1 MRLEKIKLAGF
12 KSFVDPTTVPF
23 PSNRVGVVGPNGCGK
38 SNVIDAVRW
47 VMGESSAKMLRGQS
61 MADVIF
67 NGSSSRKPVGQAH
80 IELVFDNSDGRAG
93 GEFARFAQIAVKRQ
107 VSRDGQSSYF
117 LNGARCRRR
126 DIQDLFLGTGLGP
139 RSYAIIEQGM
149 ISRFI
154 EAKPDELRLF
164 IEEAA
169 GISKYKE
176 RRRETENRMRHTRE
190 NLERLQDLRD
200 EVGKQLQHLERQ
212 ATAAANYQ
220 ALKEDERR
228 LTDECDALRWREL
241 DQALAHQDRAIGAA
255 EMRLEADQ
263 AALRQLEA
271 EIESERAEH
280 TEAAAAFNAVQ
291 GRWYAVGSEIARL
304 EQALQF
310 ASETRQRQERELGAA
325 RRELDEASEQLRRD
339 QERQAELDADLER
352 DAPAL
357 EERRERLDDL
367 REQLAEAEDQ
377 LDTWQQAWDEVQ
389 LELAGPTAEAQHERS
404 TLNQLEQRLAQ
415 DRQRGTR
422 IDDEDGRLDTVELE
436 EHLAALEER
445 SEGLDECLSLAAD
458 AQARVAED
466 LREAETARR
475 ELAGRLD
482 AARTALQTARGRLAA
497 LEALQDAALETPDAT
512 VAAWIDRY
520 DLTRAPRL
528 LDLIEVAPGW
538 ESAVEVVLNR
548 ALAAVCV
555 DELDALAAALDSEA
569 LMLVEHAAVQV
580 DGADGVGGT
589 GGTGGTGGADEVKGS
604 GGAGGI
610 RGVDAAPAGLAG
622 PADPAGHQGLAA
634 LVRGPAVLTQWLD
647 RVAVAET
654 RAQALARRAQLSPG
668 ACIVSRDGFLV
679 GPDWVRAPGLA
690 AGKGADANVS
700 GSIARAEEMRTL
712 QAAAE
717 ELELAIAQQAEEQE
731 ALAARRHALEQAR
744 DHAQADLARLSR
756 DRAALDAEQGAARA
770 RLSHLRERRVAL
782 AEERAE
788 LQARQAEIETALE
801 QGRERLHAAL
811 ERTEQLTDR
820 RDALAAEREPRRA
833 AVSERRAEEARW
845 RDEVQRLEVA
855 TERRRASQSALLANL
870 ERARARLAGLETRRD
885 ELAAALDEAVEPALE
900 QQERLDEQLEYRL
913 QVEQELNQSRTRMEA
928 IDTRIRSAEQRR
940 HGREQ
945 ALNSA
950 RQALD
955 AARLQRQ
962 ALLVRRQTVEEQ
974 LRARETSAPAVLAAM
989 DQRELDSAGTD
1000 PGAAKARSADP
1011 GAINAGPM
1019 ESGMSADSERL
1030 ARRES
1035 ELEAVKA
1042 RIARL
1047 GNINLAAI
1055 DEFQE
1060 QSERMRYLEAQHA
1073 DISSALTTLEA
1084 AIRKIDRETRSRFK
1098 ETFERINSGLQELF
1112 PRVFGG
1118 GNASLE
1124 LTGDDL
1130 LDTGVSIMA
1139 RPPGKRNA
1147 TIHML
1152 SGGEK
1157 ALTAVALVFAIFQLN
1172 PAPFCMLDEVDAP
1185 LDDANV
1191 GRFCELVR
1199 SMSDR
1204 IQFIFITHN
1213 KVTME
1218 LADQLLGITMHEPG
1232 VSRLVSVD
1240 VEQAARMVAAS

>member
-67 NGSSSRKPVGQAH
+67 NGSSSRKPVGLAH
-80 IELVFDNSDGRAG
+80 IELVFDNSDGCAG

-200 EVGKQLQHLERQ
+200 EVSKQLQHLERQ
-212 ATAAANYQ
+212 AKAAAHYR

-228 LTDECDALRWREL
+228 LTDERDALRWREL
-241 DQALAHQDRAIGAA
+241 DQALAHQDREIGAA
-255 EMRLEADQ
+255 ETRLEADQ

-271 EIESERAEH
+271 EIESARAEH
-280 TEAAAAFNAVQ
+280 AEASEAFNAVQ

-310 ASETRQRQERELGAA
+310 ATETRQRQERELGAV
-325 RRELDEASEQLRRD
+325 RRELDEASDQLQRD
-339 QERQAELDADLER
+339 QERQAELDAELER
-352 DAPAL
+352 DTPVL
-357 EERRERLDDL
+357 EEGRERLDDL

-377 LDTWQQAWDEVQ
+377 LETWQQAWDEVQ
-389 LELAGPTAEAQHERS
+389 LELAGPAAEAQHERS

-415 DRQRGTR
+415 DRQRSAR
-422 IDDEDGRLDTVELE
+422 IDDEDGRLDTAELE
-436 EHLAALEER
+436 QRLAALDER
-445 SEGLDECLSLAAD
+445 SEGLDERLSLAAD
-458 AQARVAED
+458 AQARAAAD
-466 LREAETARR
+466 LREAESARR

-482 AARTALQTARGRLAA
+482 AARTELQTTRGRLAS
-497 LEALQDAALETPDAT
+497 LEALQDAALENPDTA

-520 DLTRAPRL
+520 DLTQAPRL
-528 LDLIEVAPGW
+528 LDLIEVTPGW

-548 ALAAVCV
+548 ALAAVCI
-555 DELDALAAALDSEA
+555 DELDALANALDSEA
-569 LMLVEHAAVQV
+569 LMLVEHAATQV
-580 DGADGVGGT
+580 DGD
-589 GGTGGTGGADEVKGS
+589 S
-604 GGAGGI
+604 GAGGV
-610 RGVDAAPAGLAG
+610 GAAPAGLV
-622 PADPAGHQGLAA
+622 GLGA

-647 RVAVAET
+647 RVAVAES
-654 RAQALARRAQLSPG
+654 REQALASRSRLDTG
-668 ACIVSRDGFLV
+668 ERIVTRDGFLI
-679 GPDWVRAPGLA
+679 GPGWVRAPGQRL
-690 AGKGADANVS
+690 KDGADVG
-700 GSIARAEEMRTL
+700 GSIARAEEMRAL

-717 ELELAIAQQAEEQE
+717 ELDEVIAALAEEQE
-731 ALAARRHALEQAR
+731 ALAARRGELEQAR
-744 DHAQADLARLSR
+744 DEAHADLARLSR
-756 DRAALDAEQGAARA
+756 DRAALDAEQGAALA
-770 RLSHLRERRVAL
+770 RLSHLRERRAAL
-782 AEERAE
+782 AEERTE
-788 LQARQAEIETALE
+788 LQARHAEIEDAMA

-811 ERTEQLTDR
+811 EQTEQLTDR
-820 RDALAAEREPRRA
+820 RDALAAERESRRS
-833 AVSERRAEEARW
+833 AVTELRGEETHW
-845 RDEVQRLEVA
+845 RDQVQRLEVA
-855 TERRRASQSALLANL
+855 TERQRASRAALLANL
-870 ERARARLAGLETRRD
+870 ERAGERLASLEARRD
-885 ELAAALDEAVEPALE
+885 ELAEALHEAAEPALE
-900 QQERLDEQLEYRL
+900 QQERLDEQLEQRV
-913 QVEQELNQSRTRMEA
+913 QVEQALNQSRTRMEA
-928 IDTRIRSAEQRR
+928 IDTRIRAAEQRR
-940 HGREQ
+940 HGLEQ
-945 ALNSA
+945 ALNDA

-962 ALLVRRQTVEEQ
+962 ELLVRRQTVEEQ
-974 LRARETSAPAVLAAM
+974 LRARETSAQAVLAAM
-989 DQRELDSAGTD
+989 DEGAMD
-1000 PGAAKARSADP
+1000 PGEMDAGALDLDAMNPTARA
-1011 GAINAGPM
+1011 NAEPAG
-1019 ESGMSADSERL
+1019 SDQL
-1030 ARRES
+1030 ARCES

-1073 DISSALTTLEA
+1073 DISTALETLES

-1118 GNASLE
+1118 GQASLE

-1240 VEQAARMVAAS
+1240 VEQAARMGAVS

>member
-23 PSNRVGVVGPNGCGK
+23 PTNRVGVVGPNGCGK

-67 NGSSSRKPVGQAH
+67 NGSSSRKPVGLAH

-93 GEFARFAQIAVKRQ
+93 GEFARFNQIAVKRQ

-212 ATAAANYQ
+212 AAAATKYR
-220 ALKEDERR
+220 ALKDDERR
-228 LTDECDALRWREL
+228 LTDELAALQWRDL
-241 DQALAHQDRAIGAA
+241 DRGIERQDRVIGEA
-255 EMRLEADQ
+255 EVQLEADL
-263 AALRQLEA
+263 ASLRRLEA
-271 EIESERAEH
+271 EIESQRGRHAE
-280 TEAAAAFNAVQ
+280 ASDAFNTVQ

-310 ASETRQRQERELGAA
+310 AAETRQRQERELGSV
-325 RRELDEASEQLRRD
+325 RRELDEAIGQQRRD
-339 QERQAELDADLER
+339 QDRQLELETELER
-352 DAPAL
+352 DAPLL
-357 EERRERLDDL
+357 EEGRERLEEL
-367 REQLAEAEDQ
+367 RERLAEAEDQ
-377 LDTWQQAWDEVQ
+377 LETWQHAWDAIQ
-389 LELAGPTAEAQHERS
+389 LEIAAPSAEAQHERS
-404 TLNQLEQRLAQ
+404 TLNHLEQRLAQ
-415 DRQRGTR
+415 DADRSSR
-422 IDDEDGRLDTVELE
+422 IDDELERLETRELE
-436 EHLAALEER
+436 ERLVALDER
-445 SEGLDECLSLAAD
+445 SEGLDERLSLAAD
-458 AQARVAED
+458 AQARAAAD
-466 LREAETARR
+466 LRDAETGRT

-482 AARTALQTARGRLAA
+482 AARTELQTTRGRLAS
-497 LEALQDAALETPDAT
+497 LEALQDAALESPDAAM
-512 VAAWIDRY
+512 AAWVDRF
-520 DLTRAPRL
+520 DLTQTPRL
-528 LDLIEVAPGW
+528 LDLIEVTPGW
-538 ESAVEVVLNR
+538 ETAVEVVLSS
-548 ALAAVCV
+548 ALAALCV
-555 DELDALAAALDSEA
+555 EQLDALARSLEA
-569 LMLVEHAAVQV
+569 EPLMLVEHQGVQ
-580 DGADGVGGT
+580 ADWVG
-589 GGTGGTGGADEVKGS
+589 S
-604 GGAGGI
+604 
-610 RGVDAAPAGLAG
+610 APASSSGLG
-622 PADPAGHQGLAA
+622 A
-634 LVRGPAVLTQWLD
+634 LVRGPRVLSQLLAD
-647 RVAVAET
+647 VEVAEN
-654 RAQALARRAQLSPG
+654 REQALERRAELKVG
-668 ACIVSRDGFLV
+668 ARIVTPDGFLV
-679 GPDWVRAPGLA
+679 GSGWVRASGQTA
-690 AGKGADANVS
+690 QTSTDIG
-700 GSIARAEEMRTL
+700 GSIARAEEIKAL
-712 QAAAE
+712 QVAAE
-717 ELELAIAQQAEEQE
+717 DLAEVIADLGEEHE
-731 ALAARRHALEQAR
+731 ALVSGRAELEQAR
-744 DHAQADLARLSR
+744 DDAHADLARLSR
-756 DRAALDAEQGAARA
+756 DRASLDAEQGAARA
-770 RLSHLRERRVAL
+770 RLTHLHERRAAL
-782 AEERAE
+782 ASEQAELKDRRAE
-788 LQARQAEIETALE
+788 MEETMAL
-801 QGRERLHAAL
+801 GRERLHSAL
-811 ERTEQLTDR
+811 ECSEQLAER
-820 RDALAAEREPRRA
+820 RDQLATEREPRRTL
-833 AVSERRAEEARW
+833 VTELRRDERQL

-855 TERRRASQSALLANL
+855 TETGRASQTALLANL
-870 ERARARLAGLETRRD
+870 ERSNERVVSLEARRD
-885 ELAAALDEAVEPALE
+885 ELAAALAEAAEPSLE
-900 QQERLDEQLEYRL
+900 QQERLDAQLEHRL
-913 QVEQELNQSRTRMEA
+913 QIEQELNDTRSRMEA
-928 IDTRIRSAEQRR
+928 LDAEIRAAEQRR
-940 HGREQ
+940 HGIEQ
-945 ALNSA
+945 SVASA
-950 RQALD
+950 RQGLD

-962 ALLVRRQTVEEQ
+962 EWLVRRQTVEEQ
-974 LRARETSAPAVLAAM
+974 LRAREVSPQPVLAAM
-989 DQRELDSAGTD
+989 EPGQADDPDALARVERELEG
-1000 PGAAKARSADP
+1000 
-1011 GAINAGPM
+1011 
-1019 ESGMSADSERL
+1019 
-1030 ARRES
+1030 
-1035 ELEAVKA
+1035 VKA

-1060 QSERMRYLEAQHA
+1060 QSERMRYLEEQQA
-1073 DISSALTTLEA
+1073 DISTALETLEA

-1098 ETFERINSGLQELF
+1098 ETFDRINSGLQELF

-1118 GNASLE
+1118 GNAYLE
-1124 LTGDDL
+1124 LTGEDL

-1199 SMSDR
+1199 SMSDQ

-1232 VSRLVSVD
+1232 CSRLVSVD
-1240 VEQAARMVAAS
+1240 VDQAARMVAAS